1 MNGMTPMTVRVK
13 SYSELIR
20 FPTFEE
26 RYAYLRMKARMG
38 GETFGF
44 DRYLNQVFYRSRL
57 WRDLRHRII
66 VRDNGCD
73 LAVPG
78 YEIHSMIVV
87 HHINPLTFE
96 DIEDQTD
103 NLLDPEGLIT
113 TSHETH
119 MAIHYARANPLP
131 SPLIERRSGDQI
143 PWR

>member
-1 MNGMTPMTVRVK
+1 MTR
-13 SYSELIR
+13 SYSELITL
-20 FPTFEE
+20 PTFEE
-26 RYAYLRMKARMG
+26 RYEFLRMKAMVG
-38 GETFGF
+38 AATFGF

-57 WRDLRHRII
+57 WRNLRHEII

-78 YEIHSMIVV
+78 YEIHSMIAV
-87 HHINPLTFE
+87 HHINPLTPE
-96 DIEDQTD
+96 DVENFTD
-103 NLLDPEGLIT
+103 NMVDPEGLIS

-131 SPLIERRSGDQI
+131 RLLVERRPGDQI